1 MALELGAFKIGA
13 AEFPLTDSTD
23 NSLLEDADPALYH
36 AALLLA
42 SALETYVGD
51 RLLAQAALIGLNLQG
66 AVVKTVS
73 LDPVEF
79 LLHDQFKFPLFC
91 LYRTKDTW
99 SDLAQVGSKS
109 TSTWHFSYV
118 LPPLNPNQQLA
129 LHPILRAASVALR
142 RTVTMGW
149 DPAYND
155 GEKVWDTYGVQ
166 KARLTEATYGGIEKM
181 VGDAGQFYRSLT
193 GTIVVEER
201 EVPLPSAFRTFTGV
215 NADLDVGDG
224 DGTVIESFVEL
235 ETASAPTIVSVNPA
249 TGSSDGGETVTIEG
263 TGFRVGTRPRVLFD
277 GAAADAVEVLSS
289 NAIQCVTPAH
299 NAFPTF
305 AADVMVVA
313 TDGQVATL
321 EGAFTFEAP

>member
-1 MALELGAFKIGA
+1 MALEHGAFKVGA
-13 AEFPLTDSTD
+13 VEFPLTESTT
-23 NSLLEDADPALYH
+23 NSLLQDADPALYH
-36 AALLLA
+36 SALLLA

-51 RLLAQAALIGLNLQG
+51 RLLAQAAMIGLNLQG

-109 TSTWHFSYV
+109 ASTWNFSYV
-118 LPPLNPNQQLA
+118 LPPLNPTQQLA
-129 LHPILRAASVALR
+129 LHPILRAVSVTLR

-149 DPAYND
+149 DPSYND

-224 DGTVIESFVEL
+224 DGTLIESFVEF

-249 TGSSDGGETVTIEG
+249 TGSSDGGETVIIEG
-263 TGFRVGTRPRVLFD
+263 TGFRVGTRPSVLFD
-277 GAAADAVEVLSS
+277 GASADAVEVLSS
-289 NAIQCVTPAH
+289 TAIQCVTPAH
-299 NAFPTF
+299 NAFPSF

-313 TDGQVATL
+313 TDGHTATL
-321 EGAFTFEAP
+321 ADAFTFEAP